1 MSGIRI
7 VTKSDCPFCTMA
19 KAWFKEHAFEYEEDL
34 IDNEEERLAFYQ
46 TINGATE
53 VVGEKPF
60 RRVNSVPQ
68 IFIDGTWIGGFD
80 DVLRYDRAGELDWRL
95 GLEDQ
100 PKVNLFT
107 KFIRLMRGH
116 TF

>member
-1 MSGIRI
+1 MVEVEVYTNKG
-7 VTKSDCPFCTMA
+7 CPACVNA
-19 KAWFKEHAFEYEEDL
+19 KRLFANKGVAYEEKKLGSSARMDREFL
-34 IDNEEERLAFYQ
+34 MRTQ
-46 TINGATE
+46 GS
-53 VVGEKPF
+53 K
-60 RRVNSVPQ
+60 SVPQ

-107 KFIRLMRGH
+107 KFIRMMRGH

>member
-1 MSGIRI
+1 MRQCQAPLCNKG
-7 VTKSDCPFCTMA
+7 VA
-19 KAWFKEHAFEYEEDL
+19 YEEKKLGSSARMDREFL
-34 IDNEEERLAFYQ
+34 MRTQ
-46 TINGATE
+46 GS
-53 VVGEKPF
+53 K
-60 RRVNSVPQ
+60 SVPQ